1 MRMKGIVLAGGTG
14 TRLWPVTKSVSK
26 QLLPVFDKPLI
37 YYPIA
42 TLMQA
47 GIREILIIT
56 TPHDQRHFHQLL
68 GDGSQF
74 GVQFSYTVQSEPRGL
89 AEAFIV
95 GESFIGAEAVA
106 MVLGDNI
113 FSGFSFS
120 ELGVG
125 GFTNGA
131 HIFTYAV
138 SNPSAYGVL
147 TFKVDGKIESI
158 EEKPLVAKS
167 NLAITGLYFFDSS
180 VCARAKKLQPSARG
194 ELEIVDLIKSYME
207 SQLLSV
213 TNLPTGSAWLDTG
226 TPEGLHDASSY
237 VRVIEE
243 RTAVKIGCLEEIAFK
258 NSWIDK
264 ATLENS
270 ITSLGKNSYVT
281 YLQKL
286 LEVGR

>member
-1 MRMKGIVLAGGTG
+1 MKGIVLAGGTG

-56 TPHDQRHFHQLL
+56 TPYDQVNFQQLL
-68 GDGSQF
+68 GTGNQF
-74 GVQFSYTVQSEPRGL
+74 GVTFSYAVQEKPRGL

-95 GESFIGAEAVA
+95 GEGFIGDEAVA
-106 MVLGDNI
+106 MILGDNV

-120 ELGVG
+120 DLEIEN
-125 GFTNGA
+125 FTKGA

-138 SNPSAYGVL
+138 ANPSAYGVL
-147 TFKVDGKIESI
+147 NFNQDGSIDSI
-158 EEKPLVAKS
+158 EEKPRDAKS
-167 NLAITGLYFFDSS
+167 NFAVTGLYFFDSTVS
-180 VCARAKKLQPSARG
+180 ARAKNLLPSARG
-194 ELEIVDLIKSYME
+194 ELEIVDLIGTYLE
-207 SQLLSV
+207 SKTLSV
-213 TNLPTGSAWLDTG
+213 TNLAAGSAWLDTG

-258 NSWIDK
+258 KSWIDK
-264 ATLENS
+264 DALNQS
-270 ITSLGKNSYVT
+270 ILILGKNSYAQ
-281 YLQKL
+281 YLQRL
-286 LEVGR
+286 LEDT

>member
-1 MRMKGIVLAGGTG
+1 MKGIVLAGGTG

-56 TPHDQRHFHQLL
+56 TPHDQEQFKALL
-68 GDGSQF
+68 GTGAQF
-74 GVQFSYTVQSEPRGL
+74 GVQFSFAIQDEPRGL

-95 GESFIGAEAVA
+95 GESFIGDSQVA

-125 GFTNGA
+125 KFLTGA
-131 HIFTYAV
+131 RIFTYAV
-138 SNPSAYGVL
+138 ANPSAYGVV
-147 TFKVDGKIESI
+147 KYKEDGEIESI
-158 EEKPLVAKS
+158 EEKPLVSKS
-167 NLAITGLYFFDSS
+167 NLAVTGLYFFDSS
-180 VCARAKKLQPSARG
+180 VCERARGLQPSSRG
-194 ELEIVDLIKSYME
+194 ELEIVDLIKSYLE

-213 TNLPTGSAWLDTG
+213 TSLPAGSAWLDTG

-243 RTAVKIGCLEEIAFK
+243 RTAVKIGCLEEIAFM
-258 NSWIDK
+258 NRWINREG
-264 ATLENS
+264 LENLIS
-270 ITSLGKNSYVT
+270 GLGKNSYSH

-286 LEVGR
+286 LEASR

>member
-1 MRMKGIVLAGGTG
+1 MKGIVLAGGTG

-56 TPHDQRHFHQLL
+56 TPHDQERFKALL
-68 GDGSQF
+68 GTGAQF
-74 GVQFSYTVQSEPRGL
+74 GIQFTYAIQDQPRGL

-95 GESFIGAEAVA
+95 GESFVGDDEVA

-113 FSGFSFS
+113 FSGFSFY
-120 ELGVG
+120 ELGIG
-125 GFTNGA
+125 KFSSGA

-138 SNPSAYGVL
+138 ANPSAYGVL
-147 TFKVDGKIESI
+147 NFKEDGEIESI
-158 EEKPLVAKS
+158 EEKPSVAKS
-167 NLAITGLYFFDSS
+167 NLAVTGLYFFDSS
-180 VCARAKKLQPSARG
+180 VSVRAKNLLPSARG

-207 SQLLSV
+207 SRLLSV
-213 TNLPTGSAWLDTG
+213 TRLPAGSAWLDTG

-237 VRVIEE
+237 IRVIEE
-243 RTAVKIGCLEEIAFK
+243 RTAIKIGCLEEIAFK
-258 NSWIDK
+258 NSWINKDE
-264 ATLENS
+264 LGNS
-270 ITSLGKNSYVT
+270 ILSLGKNSYSH

-286 LEVGR
+286 LEASK

>member
-1 MRMKGIVLAGGTG
+1 MKGIVLAGGTG

-56 TPHDQRHFHQLL
+56 TPHDQERFKELL
-68 GDGSQF
+68 GTGAQF
-74 GVQFSYTVQSEPRGL
+74 GIQFTYAVQDQPRGL

-95 GESFIGAEAVA
+95 GESFIGDDEVA

-120 ELGVG
+120 DLGTEN
-125 GFTNGA
+125 FSKGA

-138 SNPSAYGVL
+138 ADPSAYGVL
-147 TFKVDGKIESI
+147 SLKADGEIESI
-158 EEKPLVAKS
+158 EEKPSATKS
-167 NLAITGLYFFDSS
+167 NLAVTGLYFFDSS
-180 VCARAKKLQPSARG
+180 VCVRAKDLQPSARG
-194 ELEIVDLIKSYME
+194 ELEIVDLIKTYIE
-207 SQLLSV
+207 SRSLSV
-213 TNLPTGSAWLDTG
+213 TTLPPGSAWLDTG

-243 RTAVKIGCLEEIAFK
+243 RTAIKIGCLEEIAFK
-258 NSWIDK
+258 NSWINK
-264 ATLENS
+264 EELSNS
-270 ITSLGKNSYVT
+270 ISSLGKNSYSQ
-281 YLQKL
+281 YLKKL
-286 LEVGR
+286 LEASQ